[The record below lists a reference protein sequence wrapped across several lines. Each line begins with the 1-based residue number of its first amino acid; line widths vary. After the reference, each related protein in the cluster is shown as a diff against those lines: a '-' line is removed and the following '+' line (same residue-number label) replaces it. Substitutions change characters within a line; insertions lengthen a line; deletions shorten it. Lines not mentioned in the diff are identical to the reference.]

1 MERRPPADPFAPEPE
16 DAQRE
21 LAAEQDEA
29 LGGASR
35 GLIPEAVKK
44 AILAGVGA
52 VFMTEE
58 GARRL
63 ARDWKLPKDVIG
75 FVGQQAQSAKDEILR
90 ALGDEIRR
98 FLQSDLVRREFMKAL
113 AEHTIEVRMEIRL
126 RPDAEGTPRPEVKG
140 EARRKRRPRRERK

>member
-1 MERRPPADPFAPEPE
+1 MERPPPDDPFAPDAPDARDDDDLDVPSSE
-16 DAQRE
+16 D
-21 LAAEQDEA
+21 A

-63 ARDWKLPKDVIG
+63 ARDWKLPKDVIS

-98 FLQSDLVRREFMKAL
+98 FLQSDLVRREFLKAL
-113 AEHTIEVRMEIRL
+113 EQSTIEVKMEIRL
-126 RPDAEGTPRPEVKG
+126 RPDAEGKPRARVTG
-140 EARRKRRPRRERK
+140 GARRKKR

>member
-1 MERRPPADPFAPEPE
+1 MEGRPPDDPFAPDADEPQLVE
-16 DAQRE
+16 SPEE
-21 LAAEQDEA
+21 LGE
-29 LGGASR
+29 SPR

-113 AEHTIEVRMEIRL
+113 AEHTVEVKMEIRL
-126 RPDAEGTPRPEVKG
+126 RPDAEGHHRPEVKG
-140 EARRKRRPRRERK
+140 AARRRRSLRREPR

>member
-1 MERRPPADPFAPEPE
+1 MEGRPPDDPFAPDAEEPGLAE
-16 DAQRE
+16 HPEELGDAP
-21 LAAEQDEA
+21 
-29 LGGASR
+29 R

-90 ALGDEIRR
+90 AIGDEIRR
-98 FLQSDLVRREFMKAL
+98 FLQSDLVRREFLKAL
-113 AEHTIEVRMEIRL
+113 AENTIEVKMEIRL
-126 RPDAEGTPRPEVKG
+126 RPEAGGHHRPEVKG
-140 EARRKRRPRRERK
+140 TARRRRSPRREPKE

>member
-1 MERRPPADPFAPEPE
+1 MEERPPDDPFAP
-16 DAQRE
+16 DLDDDGQGD
-21 LAAEQDEA
+21 LSA
-29 LGGASR
+29 LGAGAR
-35 GLIPEAVKK
+35 GGLIPEAVKK

-98 FLQSDLVRREFMKAL
+98 FLRSEAVRREFVKAL
-113 AEHTIEVRMEIRL
+113 SDHAIEVKMEIRL
-126 RPDAEGTPRPEVKG
+126 RPDAEGVPRAEVKSS
-140 EARRKRRPRRERK
+140 ARRKPRKARR

>member
-1 MERRPPADPFAPEPE
+1 MEGRPPDDPFAPDAEEPGLAE
-16 DAQRE
+16 PPEE
-21 LAAEQDEA
+21 LGEA
-29 LGGASR
+29 PR
-35 GLIPEAVKK
+35 GIIPEAVKK

-98 FLQSDLVRREFMKAL
+98 FLQSDLVRREFMKTL
-113 AEHTIEVRMEIRL
+113 AENTLEVKMEVRF
-126 RPDAEGTPRPEVKG
+126 RPDAEGRHRPEVKG
-140 EARRKRRPRRERK
+140 GARRKRPPKREQEPK

>member
-1 MERRPPADPFAPEPE
+1 MEGRPPPDDPFAPEADEPDLAEAPE
-16 DAQRE
+16 D
-21 LAAEQDEA
+21 LGEA
-29 LGGASR
+29 PR

-90 ALGDEIRR
+90 SIGDEIRR
-98 FLQSDLVRREFMKAL
+98 FLQSDLVRREFMKTL
-113 AEHTIEVRMEIRL
+113 SDHTIEVKMEVRF
-126 RPDAEGTPRPEVKG
+126 RPDAEGHPRPEVKST
-140 EARRKRRPRRERK
+140 ARRKKRAKREPK

>member
-1 MERRPPADPFAPEPE
+1 MERPPPDDPFAP
-16 DAQRE
+16 DAPDVRE
-21 LAAEQDEA
+21 VDEELPVESADDA

-63 ARDWKLPKDVIG
+63 ARDWKLPKDVIS

-90 ALGDEIRR
+90 ALGEEIHR
-98 FLQSDLVRREFMKAL
+98 FLQSDLVRREFLKAL
-113 AEHTIEVRMEIRL
+113 EQSTIEVKMEIRF
-126 RPDAEGTPRPEVKG
+126 RPDAKGAPRPHVTG
-140 EARRKRRPRRERK
+140 GARRKKR

>member
-1 MERRPPADPFAPEPE
+1 MEGRPPPDDPFAPDLDE
-16 DAQRE
+16 DG
-21 LAAEQDEA
+21 QDDLGA
-29 LGGASR
+29 LGPGSR

-98 FLQSDLVRREFMKAL
+98 FLQSDLVRREFVKAL
-113 AEHTIEVRMEIRL
+113 SDHAIEVKMEIRL
-126 RPDAEGTPRPEVKG
+126 RPDAEGVPRAHVKG
-140 EARRKRRPRRERK
+140 AARRKPRKGRR

>member
-1 MERRPPADPFAPEPE
+1 MEGRPPADDPFAPAFDDEG
-16 DAQRE
+16 E
-21 LAAEQDEA
+21 LSGA
-29 LGGASR
+29 LGAGPR

-75 FVGQQAQSAKDEILR
+75 FVGQQAQTAKDEILR
-90 ALGDEIRR
+90 AVGDEIRR
-98 FLQSDLVRREFMKAL
+98 FLQSEAVRREFVKAL
-113 AEHTIEVRMEIRL
+113 SENAIEVKMEIRL
-126 RPDAEGTPRPEVKG
+126 RPDGEGRPRAEVKSA
-140 EARRKRRPRRERK
+140 ARRKPRKGRK

>member
-1 MERRPPADPFAPEPE
+1 MERPPPDDPFAPDAPSDE
-16 DAQRE
+16 DDPTSPSA
-21 LAAEQDEA
+21 DD
-29 LGGASR
+29 LGGGPR

-63 ARDWKLPKDVIG
+63 ARDWKLPKDVIA

-98 FLQSDLVRREFMKAL
+98 FLQSDLVRRDLMKAL
-113 AEHTIEVRMEIRL
+113 AENTIEVKMEIRFKPDAAGHH
-126 RPDAEGTPRPEVKG
+126 RPDVKTA
-140 EARRKRRPRRERK
+140 ARRKRSTKREPK

>member
-1 MERRPPADPFAPEPE
+1 MESRRPPEDPFAPEANE
-16 DAQRE
+16 ADVGERSDE
-21 LAAEQDEA
+21 LGE
-29 LGGASR
+29 SPR

-90 ALGDEIRR
+90 AIGEEIHR

-113 AEHTIEVRMEIRL
+113 SENTIEVKMEIRF
-126 RPDAEGTPRPEVKG
+126 RPDAEGQPRPQVKSA
-140 EARRKRRPRRERK
+140 ARRKRPTRREPA

>member
-1 MERRPPADPFAPEPE
+1 MERPPPDDPFAPDVP
-16 DAQRE
+16 DARDDDYP
-21 LAAEQDEA
+21 APPSDD
-29 LGGASR
+29 LGSGPR
-35 GLIPEAVKK
+35 GLIPEAVTK

-63 ARDWKLPKDVIG
+63 ARDWKLPKDVIA

-98 FLQSDLVRREFMKAL
+98 FLQSELVRREFLKAL
-113 AEHTIEVRMEIRL
+113 EQSTVEVKMEIRL
-126 RPDAEGTPRPEVKG
+126 RPDTEGTPRPHVTG
-140 EARRKRRPRRERK
+140 GARRKKKR

>member
-1 MERRPPADPFAPEPE
+1 MEGRPPNDPFAPDADEPQLVE
-16 DAQRE
+16 SPEE
-21 LAAEQDEA
+21 LGE
-29 LGGASR
+29 SPR

-98 FLQSDLVRREFMKAL
+98 FLQSDLVRREFMK
-113 AEHTIEVRMEIRL
+113 EIRL
-126 RPDAEGTPRPEVKG
+126 RPDAEGHHRPEVKG
-140 EARRKRRPRRERK
+140 AARRRRSPRREPR